1 MTMTTTTTTTRTRM
15 ITEVQIV
22 VSRQFQN
29 FAMFRRRLTHR
40 IDVKESARR
49 PRDAFEHFVMER
61 HRGSHAEDE

>member
-1 MTMTTTTTTTRTRM
+1 MTMTTTTTTM

-22 VSRQFQN
+22 VSGQFRN
-29 FAMFRRRLTHR
+29 FAMLRRRLTHR

-49 PRDAFEHFVMER
+49 PRDAFEHVVMER